1 MVRPLAGP
9 NLALSG
15 QVNPMGAAAFSPSDV
30 ANLTWWIDP
39 DDATT
44 VALDVAEITTV
55 QDKVTGTSGTQ
66 LEHRGGSPA
75 PDIATVVGREWMDF
89 SGTDVLNV
97 NDGTLAAV
105 NMGTGSFTMWMV
117 ARPTYTT
124 GTHVLMS
131 KGFTGFYSFR
141 SGPISGDLGLVF
153 FFDDVAG
160 SALTNTASA
169 SGAMTQ
175 NEQHLIRY
183 TCDRSGDLISIHLD
197 GVLQGSATDIAG
209 YLTIDDTAQNLVV
222 GARASGASHTQSWTG
237 QLGEILI
244 YKDLVSAGDI
254 TAIEAHLSAK
264 WSTA

>member
-1 MVRPLAGP
+1 MVRPLSRL
-9 NLALSG
+9 NLALNRQQDADGGVS
-15 QVNPMGAAAFSPSDV
+15 FSPDDV

-39 DDATT
+39 DDSDT
-44 VALDVAEITTV
+44 VALSGSEITTI
-55 QDKVTGTSGTQ
+55 QDKVGDVSGTQ
-66 LEHRGGSPA
+66 LEHRGSNPA
-75 PDIATVVGREWMDF
+75 PDLTTVEGRDWMDF

-97 NDGTLAAV
+97 NDGTLPAV
-105 NMGTGSFTMWMV
+105 NMGTGSFTIWMV

-124 GTHVLMS
+124 GTYVLMS

-153 FFDDVAG
+153 FFDDVGG
-160 SALTNTASA
+160 SDLTNTASA

-183 TCDRSGDLISIHLD
+183 TCDRSGNLISIHLD
-197 GVLQGSATDIAG
+197 GVLQGSATDITG

-222 GARASGASHTQSWTG
+222 GARASGASHTQTWQG

-244 YKDLVSAGDI
+244 YKDLVSAEDI
-254 TAIEAHLSAK
+254 SSIETYLQSK